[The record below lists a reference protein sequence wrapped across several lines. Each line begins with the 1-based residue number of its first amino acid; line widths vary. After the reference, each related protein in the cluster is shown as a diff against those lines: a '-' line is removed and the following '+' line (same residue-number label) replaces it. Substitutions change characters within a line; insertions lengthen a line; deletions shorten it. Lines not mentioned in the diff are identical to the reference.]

1 MPGTRL
7 PKEIPMWVRGLLQAA
22 IMGGIGLVLHRVVG
36 HVVMAWVVWGLAGV
50 VLVSALFIHRV
61 YAAIEAFGRW
71 LGIWAGTG
79 VTYLLLVPFFY
90 LVFVPGRLVLL
101 LLGRDPMQRTFPSPE
116 STCWSPRKTKM
127 DEKHYR
133 KQFS

>member
-1 MPGTRL
+1 
-7 PKEIPMWVRGLLQAA
+7 MWVRGLLQAA

-36 HVVMAWVVWGLAGV
+36 HVVMARVVWGLAGV
-50 VLVSALFIHRV
+50 VLVSSLFIHRV